1 MFEFVTY
8 GAEKLQIFLMVS
20 IRAAGMFVMAP
31 ILGDKAIPPMIKAG
45 FAIILAIVLIPVASK
60 VAALPVVDSNW
71 HLLLFAI
78 KEFLVGAVIGLFFTL
93 LFVGVRMAGDIV
105 GYQIG
110 LMMANIM
117 DPNTNT
123 QHSLVSEFYYLVAVL
138 IFLAIDGHHAIV
150 AALADSFRLIP
161 IGALASDGVLGE
173 QLIRFTA
180 HTFII
185 GLKVGAPVIVTLFM
199 TSVTLGV
206 VARTVPQMNI
216 FLVGIPLKI
225 IVGFAVMAVAL
236 PITKYVI
243 HQSLNYLNDGALGVL
258 SGLRVN

>member
-8 GAEKLQIFLMVS
+8 GAEKLQIFLMVT

-31 ILGDKAIPPMIKAG
+31 VLGDKAIPPMIKAG
-45 FAIILAIVLIPVASK
+45 FAILLAIVLIPVASR
-60 VAALPVVDSNW
+60 VALPPVDSIW
-71 HLLLFAI
+71 QLVLFAI
-78 KEFLVGAVIGLFFTL
+78 KEFLVGAIIGLFFTL

-117 DPNTNT
+117 DPNTNS
-123 QHSLVSEFYYLVAVL
+123 QHSLVSEFYYLLAVL
-138 IFLAIDGHHAIV
+138 IFLAIDGHQAVIS
-150 AALADSFRLIP
+150 ALADSFKLIP
-161 IGALASDGVLGE
+161 IGTFAADGTLGE

-199 TSVTLGV
+199 TSVALGV

-243 HQSLNYLNDGALGVL
+243 VNSLNYLNESVLGLMQGVGAH
-258 SGLRVN
+258 

>member
-1 MFEFVTY
+1 
-8 GAEKLQIFLMVS
+8 MVS

-31 ILGDKAIPPMIKAG
+31 VLGDKAIPPMIKAG
-45 FAIILAIVLIPVASK
+45 FAILLAIVLIPVASQ
-60 VAALPVVDSNW
+60 VTLPPVDSTW
-71 HLLLFAI
+71 QLLLFAI
-78 KEFLVGAVIGLFFTL
+78 KEFLVGAIIGLFFTL

-117 DPNTNT
+117 DPNTNS
-123 QHSLVSEFYYLVAVL
+123 QHSMVSEFYYLLAVL
-138 IFLAIDGHHAIV
+138 IFLAIDGHQAVIS
-150 AALADSFRLIP
+150 ALADSFKLIP
-161 IGALASDGVLGE
+161 IGTFTSEGTIGE

-199 TSVTLGV
+199 TSVALGV

-243 HQSLNYLNDGALGVL
+243 VNSLNYLNESALGLMQGV
-258 SGLRVN
+258 GAH